1 MNTKEKFFKELNK
14 LKSKTNLSKAKGKM
28 HKIDLSKTN
37 DLTTLALDLGRHL
50 DFLATDFED
59 RLIDISRDVVKE
71 YDKAVDLYIEIEPL
85 LEEVEEA
92 LSTLGIEDDSVN
104 YAREA
109 LIRWDEKV
117 GMSIDFFY
125 DKLKGK

>member
-1 MNTKEKFFKELNK
+1 
-14 LKSKTNLSKAKGKM
+14 M

-92 LSTLGIEDDSVN
+92 LSTLGIEDDSVV

-109 LIRWDEKV
+109 LNRWEEKV